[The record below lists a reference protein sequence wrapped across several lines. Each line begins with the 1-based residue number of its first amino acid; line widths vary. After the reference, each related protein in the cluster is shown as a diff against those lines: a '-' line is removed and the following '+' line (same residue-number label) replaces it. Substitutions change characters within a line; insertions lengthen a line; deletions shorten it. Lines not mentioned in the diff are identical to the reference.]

1 MQFTGLKDFLESKK
15 PNEQVKKSELQ
26 AFMKDNRIE
35 VVEVVKGD
43 TQQLNEKI
51 KDAVYSNDWIDLGS
65 GVRAKGDVG
74 GFSIVEIN
82 GNKKRISTIEAE
94 NLIHEELNTD
104 SNKPKFNQYQ
114 LEGDKENYK
123 EVLVTMPEKPYYQND
138 VSYIKVN
145 GEWYGAESAR
155 QKLGI
160 DNIRNLSTGDK
171 VNGHFIDGTKQI
183 NRETKDNFQSSH
195 FDEPNILVHL
205 RMNTRTDSDG
215 NKVLFLEEVQSD
227 WI

>member
-1 MQFTGLKDFLESKK
+1 MKRLNNRPK
-15 PNEQVKKSELQ
+15 PKNE
-26 AFMKDNRIE
+26 
-35 VVEVVKGD
+35 
-43 TQQLNEKI
+43 
-51 KDAVYSNDWIDLGS
+51 
-65 GVRAKGDVG
+65 
-74 GFSIVEIN
+74 FS
-82 GNKKRISTIEAE
+82 AM
-94 NLIHEELNTD
+94 LNTD
-104 SNKPKFNQYQ
+104 LCEMFKVKLDYYVGEMITRADADELSQELADEVVNMLTN
-114 LEGDKENYK
+114 DV

-205 RMNTRTDSDG
+205 RMNTRTDAEG

-227 WI
+227 WGQKGKNGIGRSEPTGRWKAD